1 MISYRYK
8 KTWRALLL
16 AVFLIT
22 GAFSG
27 KASDYS
33 IRFGVPVKDSNIL
46 MDVTGSALW
55 TYYTEGPVS
64 NLSYS
69 ADSDNLSFFLE
80 KSDNVDGSLSLTTTK
95 TFSGTLK
102 GITLHGNEAN
112 WLVIKAYAG
121 QREIGELEYNGKVY
135 DISGLSLSL
144 RDEPITLKFMIS
156 TNMIVDQNDLVN
168 DQDDLVNDQ
177 DDFVN
182 DQDDLVDQN
191 DLVDDQNELVR
202 TRMNFNDQNKLV
214 VDQILGEQNINN
226 SFVANGVQVSGLTEV
241 EIIIDDT
248 VVPLVIDE
256 PVTFD
261 PEELSTADLS
271 NYSYKGIL
279 FTLNEPEGD
288 GFENED
294 GVGVIYIGSVL
305 TDAAVGAV
313 NNAVN
318 EHIYSPGDP
327 GYAIDFAGGMT
338 LMVPKGKGII
348 KMEAENESDYAY
360 HVKVGDSAP
369 VQVASTKRKWLKV
382 PYEVDKDTYVYI
394 YMVEAASATRAGTRI
409 GRRATAHG
417 KIYVV
422 KCAAAGSS
430 FVMGDADGSGDVDDD
445 DVKAIVDYIM
455 GTPPAGFNKAQADI
469 NGDDDVNVVDL
480 VKVIQMVKEHTP

>member
-1 MISYRYK
+1 MISYHYK

-33 IRFGVPVKDSNIL
+33 IRFGVLVKDSNIL
-46 MDVTGSALW
+46 MDVTGAALW
-55 TYYTEGPVS
+55 TYYTDGSVS

-69 ADSDNLSFFLE
+69 ADSDDLSFFLE

-102 GITLHGNEAN
+102 GITLHGNEAD

-135 DISGLSLSL
+135 AISGLSLSL

-156 TNMIVDQNDLVN
+156 TNMIIVDQNDLVN
-168 DQDDLVNDQ
+168 DQDDFVNDQ

-182 DQDDLVDQN
+182 DQDDLVDDQDDLIN
-191 DLVDDQNELVR
+191 DQDDLVN
-202 TRMNFNDQNKLV
+202 
-214 VDQILGEQNINN
+214 DQILGEQNINN
-226 SFVANGVQVSGLTEV
+226 FVVANGVQVSGLTEV
-241 EIIIDDT
+241 EIMIDDT

-261 PEELSTADLS
+261 PDELSTADLS

-294 GVGVIYIGSVL
+294 GVGAIYIGSVL
-305 TDAAVGAV
+305 TDEAVGAV

-318 EHIYSPGDP
+318 EHIYSPGDR
-327 GYAIDFAGGMT
+327 GYAVDFAGGMT
-338 LMVPKGKGII
+338 LMIPKGNGII
-348 KMEAENESDYAY
+348 KIEAENESDYAY
-360 HVKVGDSAP
+360 HVKVGDCDP

-382 PYEVDKDTYVYI
+382 PYEVDEDTYVYI

-455 GTPPAGFNKAQADI
+455 GIPPAGFNKSQADV
-469 NGDDDVNVVDL
+469 NGDEVVDVADL
-480 VKVIQMVKEHTP
+480 VEVICIVEKTP

>member
-1 MISYRYK
+1 M
-8 KTWRALLL
+8 
-16 AVFLIT
+16 VNDQDDLI
-22 GAFSG
+22 
-27 KASDYS
+27 
-33 IRFGVPVKDSNIL
+33 
-46 MDVTGSALW
+46 
-55 TYYTEGPVS
+55 
-64 NLSYS
+64 
-69 ADSDNLSFFLE
+69 
-80 KSDNVDGSLSLTTTK
+80 
-95 TFSGTLK
+95 
-102 GITLHGNEAN
+102 
-112 WLVIKAYAG
+112 
-121 QREIGELEYNGKVY
+121 
-135 DISGLSLSL
+135 
-144 RDEPITLKFMIS
+144 
-156 TNMIVDQNDLVN
+156 N
-168 DQDDLVNDQ
+168 DQDDLVN
-177 DDFVN
+177 
-182 DQDDLVDQN
+182 
-191 DLVDDQNELVR
+191 
-202 TRMNFNDQNKLV
+202 
-214 VDQILGEQNINN
+214 DQILGEQNINN
-226 SFVANGVQVSGLTEV
+226 FVVANGVQVSGLTEV
-241 EIIIDDT
+241 EIMIDDT

-294 GVGVIYIGSVL
+294 GVGAIYIGSVL
-305 TDAAVGAV
+305 TDEAVGAV

-327 GYAIDFAGGMT
+327 GYAVDFAGGMT
-338 LMVPKGKGII
+338 LMIPKGNGII
-348 KMEAENESDYAY
+348 KIEAENESDYAY
-360 HVKVGDSAP
+360 HVKVGDCDP

-382 PYEVDKDTYVYI
+382 PYEVDEDTYVYI

-455 GTPPAGFNKAQADI
+455 GIPPAGFNKAQADI
-469 NGDDDVNVVDL
+469 NGDDDVNVADL

>member
-1 MISYRYK
+1 MISYHYK

-33 IRFGVPVKDSNIL
+33 IRFGVLVKDSNIL
-46 MDVTGSALW
+46 MDVTGAALW
-55 TYYTEGPVS
+55 TYYTDGSVS

-69 ADSDNLSFFLE
+69 ADSDDLSFFLE

-102 GITLHGNEAN
+102 GITLHGNEAD

-135 DISGLSLSL
+135 AISGLSLSL

-156 TNMIVDQNDLVN
+156 TNMIIVDQNDLVN
-168 DQDDLVNDQ
+168 DQDDFVNDQDDFVNDQ

-182 DQDDLVDQN
+182 DQDDLVDDQDDLIN
-191 DLVDDQNELVR
+191 DQDDLVN
-202 TRMNFNDQNKLV
+202 
-214 VDQILGEQNINN
+214 DQILGEQNINN
-226 SFVANGVQVSGLTEV
+226 FVVANGVQVSGLTEV

-261 PEELSTADLS
+261 PDELSTADLS

-294 GVGVIYIGSVL
+294 GVGAIYIGSVL
-305 TDAAVGAV
+305 TDEAVGAV

-318 EHIYSPGDP
+318 EHIYSPGDR
-327 GYAIDFAGGMT
+327 GYAVDFAGGMT
-338 LMVPKGKGII
+338 LMIPKGNGII
-348 KMEAENESDYAY
+348 KIEAENESDYAY
-360 HVKVGDSAP
+360 HVKVGDCDP

-382 PYEVDKDTYVYI
+382 PYEVDEDTYVYI

-455 GTPPAGFNKAQADI
+455 GIPPAGFNKSQADV
-469 NGDDDVNVVDL
+469 NGDEVVDVADL
-480 VKVIQMVKEHTP
+480 VEVICIVEKTP

>member
-1 MISYRYK
+1 MISYHYK

-33 IRFGVPVKDSNIL
+33 IRFGIPVKDSNIL
-46 MDVTGSALW
+46 MDVTGAALW
-55 TYYTEGPVS
+55 TYYTDGSVS

-69 ADSDNLSFFLE
+69 ADSDDLSFFLE

-102 GITLHGNEAN
+102 GITLHGNEAD

-135 DISGLSLSL
+135 AISGLSQSL

-156 TNMIVDQNDLVN
+156 TNMIIDDQDDLVDDQDDFVNDQDDFVNDQNDLVN
-168 DQDDLVNDQ
+168 DQDDLI
-177 DDFVN
+177 N
-182 DQDDLVDQN
+182 DQDDLVN
-191 DLVDDQNELVR
+191 
-202 TRMNFNDQNKLV
+202 
-214 VDQILGEQNINN
+214 DQILGEQNINN
-226 SFVANGVQVSGLTEV
+226 FVVANGVQVSGLTEV
-241 EIIIDDT
+241 EIMIDDT

-294 GVGVIYIGSVL
+294 GVGAIYIGSVL
-305 TDAAVGAV
+305 TDEAVGAV

-327 GYAIDFAGGMT
+327 GYAVDFAGGMT
-338 LMVPKGKGII
+338 LMIPKGNGII
-348 KMEAENESDYAY
+348 KIEAENESDYAY
-360 HVKVGDSAP
+360 HVKVGDCDP

-382 PYEVDKDTYVYI
+382 PYEVDEDTYVYI

-455 GTPPAGFNKAQADI
+455 GIPPAGFNKAQADI
-469 NGDDDVNVVDL
+469 NGDDDVNVADL

>member
-1 MISYRYK
+1 MISYHYK

-33 IRFGVPVKDSNIL
+33 IRFGVLVKDSNIL
-46 MDVTGSALW
+46 MDVTGAALW
-55 TYYTEGPVS
+55 TYYTDGSVS

-69 ADSDNLSFFLE
+69 ADSDDLSFFLE

-102 GITLHGNEAN
+102 GITLHGNEAD

-135 DISGLSLSL
+135 AISGLSLSL

-156 TNMIVDQNDLVN
+156 TNMIIVDQN
-168 DQDDLVNDQ
+168 DLVNDQ

-182 DQDDLVDQN
+182 DQDDLVDDQDDLIN
-191 DLVDDQNELVR
+191 DQDDLVN
-202 TRMNFNDQNKLV
+202 
-214 VDQILGEQNINN
+214 DQILGEQNINN
-226 SFVANGVQVSGLTEV
+226 FVVANGVQVSGLTEV
-241 EIIIDDT
+241 EIMIDDT

-261 PEELSTADLS
+261 PDELSTADLS

-294 GVGVIYIGSVL
+294 GVGAIYIGSVL
-305 TDAAVGAV
+305 TDEAVGAV

-318 EHIYSPGDP
+318 EHIYSPGDR
-327 GYAIDFAGGMT
+327 GYAVDFAGGMT
-338 LMVPKGKGII
+338 LMIPKGNGII
-348 KMEAENESDYAY
+348 KIEAENESDYAY
-360 HVKVGDSAP
+360 HVKVGDCDP

-382 PYEVDKDTYVYI
+382 PYEVDEDTYVYI

-455 GTPPAGFNKAQADI
+455 GIPPAGFNKSQADV
-469 NGDDDVNVVDL
+469 NGDEVVDVADL
-480 VKVIQMVKEHTP
+480 VEVICIVEKTP

>member
-1 MISYRYK
+1 M
-8 KTWRALLL
+8 
-16 AVFLIT
+16 
-22 GAFSG
+22 
-27 KASDYS
+27 
-33 IRFGVPVKDSNIL
+33 
-46 MDVTGSALW
+46 
-55 TYYTEGPVS
+55 
-64 NLSYS
+64 NL
-69 ADSDNLSFFLE
+69 
-80 KSDNVDGSLSLTTTK
+80 
-95 TFSGTLK
+95 
-102 GITLHGNEAN
+102 
-112 WLVIKAYAG
+112 
-121 QREIGELEYNGKVY
+121 
-135 DISGLSLSL
+135 
-144 RDEPITLKFMIS
+144 
-156 TNMIVDQNDLVN
+156 
-168 DQDDLVNDQ
+168 
-177 DDFVN
+177 
-182 DQDDLVDQN
+182 
-191 DLVDDQNELVR
+191 
-202 TRMNFNDQNKLV
+202 NDQNKLV
-214 VDQILGEQNINN
+214 IDQILGEQNINN
-226 SFVANGVQVSGLTEV
+226 FVVANGVQVSGLTEV
-241 EIIIDDT
+241 EIMIDDT

-288 GFENED
+288 GFEDED
-294 GVGVIYIGSVL
+294 GEGVIYIGSVL
-305 TDAAVGAV
+305 TDEAVGVV

-318 EHIYSPGDP
+318 EHVYSPGDP

-348 KMEAENESDYAY
+348 KIEAENESDYAY

-369 VQVASTKRKWLKV
+369 VQVSSTKRKWLKV

-469 NGDDDVNVVDL
+469 NGDDDVNVADL